1 MSAQTLDLK
10 RSVRIVLRH
19 KILVGVAAGLGLLG
33 GVAYA
38 VLRPPMVTSQA
49 LVVLPPSVNGFTQ
62 VVVADSDPVLAAALP
77 SVDRGMSLDG
87 LRSRVQV
94 KRVTSNILSVNAQGR
109 TAAQAENAANA
120 VTASYLA
127 YIGSAH
133 SPVGQVQARVLE
145 RASSATGKSLAGR
158 VVDTA
163 GPGVL
168 AGALIGVLIALAL
181 GRNDRR
187 LRERDQIA
195 DSLGI
200 PVLAS
205 IPVARPS
212 DAVGWA
218 NLFEK
223 YEPGALDAWRL
234 RKALHQ
240 LGAVG
245 VNVADLRAGSGSSL
259 AVLSLSADRHAVALG
274 PQLAVFAASLGVPT
288 ALVVGPQQDANVTA
302 TLRAACAAAPGPV
315 GKSGNLYVS
324 VSDDHDA
331 SHLPRHVLTI
341 AVAVVDGVNPRV
353 AGTMRATTTVL
364 GVSAGA
370 ATAEELARVA
380 ASAAADRRD
389 IAGILVADPDP
400 ADQSTGRLPQL
411 ARPAQRRTPTRM
423 TIAATETRR

>member
-10 RSVRIVLRH
+10 RSVHIVLRH
-19 KILVGVAAGLGLLG
+19 KVLVGVIAGLGLFG
-33 GVAYA
+33 GIAYA
-38 VLRPPMVTSQA
+38 VLRPPMLTSQA
-49 LVVLPPSVNGFTQ
+49 LVVLPSSANSFTQ
-62 VVVADSDPVLAAALP
+62 AVIADSDPVLAGASP
-77 SVDRGMSLDG
+77 SVDRGMSLDA
-87 LRSRVQV
+87 LRSRIQV

-109 TAAQAENAANA
+109 TAAQAENTANA
-120 VTASYLA
+120 VTGSYLA

-133 SPVGQVQARVLE
+133 SAVGQVQARVLE
-145 RASSATGKSLAGR
+145 RASAATGKSLAGR
-158 VVDTA
+158 VVDNA

-195 DSLGI
+195 DSIGI

-212 DAVGWA
+212 DAAGWA
-218 NLFEK
+218 KVFEK
-223 YEPGALDAWRL
+223 YEAGALEAWRL

-259 AVLSLSADRHAVALG
+259 AILSLSTDRNAVALG
-274 PQLAVFAASLGVPT
+274 PQLAVFAASLGIPT

-302 TLRAACAAAPGPV
+302 TLRAACAAASGPV
-315 GKSGNLYVS
+315 GRSGNLYVS
-324 VSDDHDA
+324 VSDDDDA
-331 SHLPRHVLTI
+331 SHLPRNALTVV
-341 AVAVVDGVNPRV
+341 VAVVDGQSPRV
-353 AGTMRATTTVL
+353 ADTMRATATVL

-389 IAGILVADPDP
+389 MAGILVADPDP
-400 ADQSTGRLPQL
+400 ADQTTGRLPQL
-411 ARPAQRRTPTRM
+411 ARPAHRRTPTRT